1 MTKKQRDTN
10 IFFGVFFGIL
20 GLLVLS
26 CIICCC
32 CSKGCRE
39 CFYLCLCAFCCDYGY
54 KEKTTVVVEEHHEEI
69 HHDVTIDHMNPI
81 VQTEMQPIA
90 GLP

>member
-1 MTKKQRDTN
+1 
-10 IFFGVFFGIL
+10 
-20 GLLVLS
+20 
-26 CIICCC
+26 
-32 CSKGCRE
+32 
-39 CFYLCLCAFCCDYGY
+39 
-54 KEKTTVVVEEHHEEI
+54 VVVEEHHEER